1 MMEGS
6 PAQSAPAETSELKE
20 QACRLPKTVARRAK
34 RPRGTG
40 SIFKP
45 RGAKFFYI
53 EYYPVSGGGFQK
65 TESSGS
71 TLKTVAQ
78 EMLRDRLEKIRQ
90 GLYCETPPRK
100 VTFDSLANS
109 LLDDYRIN
117 YRRSIQDAEGRL
129 ENHLR
134 PFFGSYL
141 APAITTEKAR
151 EYLLK
156 RRAEGAADGTI
167 QQEMAL
173 LKRTFSLAIRSNKI
187 ARAPYIPVPRVD
199 NVRKG
204 FIEREGYIRLH
215 AELPEYLRPFVT
227 MAYTTGMRRG
237 EIVTLK
243 WDNVDLLSGIVRLN
257 VGETKN
263 GEGRVIPLGEELLE
277 CLKSQLRLRNNTVP
291 DCPLVFFRIIR
302 TKENPVPSWVPI
314 GDFRKVWE
322 TACAKCGLVGLLIH
336 DLRRAAVRNLLR
348 AGVQE
353 QVAMKL
359 SGHLTRAI
367 FARYN
372 IVSEQDLTDAVRKL
386 QRFQEAAEPAC
397 PPAQVGPSV
406 SPAQS
411 ALVN

>member
-1 MMEGS
+1 LTLADGK
-6 PAQSAPAETSELKE
+6 ALCIDV
-20 QACRLPKTVARRAK
+20 ACPGIDVEVGVVEEIVEFRA
-34 RPRGTG
+34 G
-40 SIFKP
+40 
-45 RGAKFFYI
+45 
-53 EYYPVSGGGFQK
+53 
-65 TESSGS
+65 
-71 TLKTVAQ
+71 
-78 EMLRDRLEKIRQ
+78 LE
-90 GLYCETPPRK
+90 CH
-100 VTFDSLANS
+100 S
-109 LLDDYRIN
+109 LLG
-117 YRRSIQDAEGRL
+117 Q
-129 ENHLR
+129 
-134 PFFGSYL
+134 
-141 APAITTEKAR
+141 R
-151 EYLLK
+151 E
-156 RRAEGAADGTI
+156 
-167 QQEMAL
+167 
-173 LKRTFSLAIRSNKI
+173 
-187 ARAPYIPVPRVD
+187 
-199 NVRKG
+199 
-204 FIEREGYIRLH
+204 
-215 AELPEYLRPFVT
+215 
-227 MAYTTGMRRG
+227 
-237 EIVTLK
+237 
-243 WDNVDLLSGIVRLN
+243 
-257 VGETKN
+257 
-263 GEGRVIPLGEELLE
+263 IPLGEELLE

-291 DCPLVFFRIIR
+291 DCPLVFFRILR